1 MDREI
6 FKKNEFCI
14 EINISFT
21 KVRIRPHE
29 RAMNIRVL
37 KKLEVKNVAVFWRH
51 F

>member
-6 FKKNEFCI
+6 SKKMNFASK
-14 EINISFT
+14 INISFT
-21 KVRIRPHE
+21 ELRIRPCE

-37 KKLEVKNVAVFWRH
+37 KKLEVKNVTVFWRH

>member
-6 FKKNEFCI
+6 SKKMNFASK
-14 EINISFT
+14 INISFT
-21 KVRIRPHE
+21 KVRIRP
-29 RAMNIRVL
+29 RAGNKYTSL